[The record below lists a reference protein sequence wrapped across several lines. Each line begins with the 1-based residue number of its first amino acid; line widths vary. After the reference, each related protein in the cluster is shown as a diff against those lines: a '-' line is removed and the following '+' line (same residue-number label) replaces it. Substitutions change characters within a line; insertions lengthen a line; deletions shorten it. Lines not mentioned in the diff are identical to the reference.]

1 MWIFNYVTKGNKD
14 SSTINI
20 STWEAML
27 DMLYNDKSLSYVFK
41 AHKWKAPDGRI
52 IDIKNNLTWDGY
64 FEVLKNDK
72 NSSDK

>member
-1 MWIFNYVTKGNKD
+1 
-14 SSTINI
+14 
-20 STWEAML
+20 ML
-27 DMLYNDKSLSYVFK
+27 DILYNDKSLNYVFK
-41 AHKWKAPDGRI
+41 AHQWKASDGRI